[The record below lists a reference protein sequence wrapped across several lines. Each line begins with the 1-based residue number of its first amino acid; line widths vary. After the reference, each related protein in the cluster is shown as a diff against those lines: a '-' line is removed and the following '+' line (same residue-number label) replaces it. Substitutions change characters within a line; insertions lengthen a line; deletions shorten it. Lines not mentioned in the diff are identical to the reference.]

1 MGSSFKKN
9 EQLLEE
15 LSQLRTEI
23 GELKE
28 RELEHKY
35 IHETL
40 IQERKLYL
48 DLANAQPA
56 GIYRLRVFS
65 KERAATEKWQ
75 SSEDVPYVIEFV
87 SDRCCEILHVKKSVF
102 ESNPGIVI
110 DIVHKDDLDEYAR
123 MNVEA
128 NLNLTP
134 FLWEGRMVIN
144 EATHWVHFE
153 SLPRLMENGDVV
165 WTGIFYDIDER
176 KKAEQQITQ
185 KNEELQKI
193 NAEKDRFFSIIAH
206 DLKSPL
212 ISVVG
217 FSELL
222 LEKVRE
228 YDEEGIKKYAD
239 IIFNSSHSAMD
250 LLLNLMEW
258 SLSQTGRMD
267 FDPESFDM
275 TEMIRE
281 TSDLF
286 IDIAS
291 QKSIRIM
298 KELPPEIYVYA
309 DKDMIGSV
317 LRNLIS
323 NAIKFTMPNG
333 TITVSVEDKLD
344 EVMLKVSDSGVGISK
359 SDIGKLFRIDENFS
373 TIGTQNEKGT
383 GLGLILCKEFVEN
396 NNGKIWVE
404 SELGKGSVFYV
415 TIPNNGDLKAN

>member
-1 MGSSFKKN
+1 MESSFKTN
-9 EQLLEE
+9 EQLFEE
-15 LSQLRTEI
+15 LAQLRTEI
-23 GELKE
+23 GELKK
-28 RELEHKY
+28 RELEHKN
-35 IHETL
+35 ISETL

-48 DLANAQPA
+48 DLANTQPA
-56 GIYRLRVFS
+56 GIYRLRVLS
-65 KERAATEKWQ
+65 KERAAIEKWQ
-75 SSEDVPYVIEFV
+75 SSEDVPFIIEFV
-87 SDRCCEILHVKKSVF
+87 SDRCCEILQVKKQAF
-102 ESNPGIVI
+102 ESNPGLVI
-110 DIVHKDDLDEYAR
+110 DFVHNEDLEEYAR

-128 NLNLTP
+128 NLNLTS

-144 EATHWVHFE
+144 EAIHWVHFE

-193 NAEKDRFFSIIAH
+193 NAEKDKFFSIIAH

-228 YDEEGIKKYAD
+228 NDEQGIKKYAD

-250 LLLNLMEW
+250 LLSNLMEW

-267 FDPESFDM
+267 FDPETFDM
-275 TEMIRE
+275 TEMITE

-291 QKSIRIM
+291 QKSIRIV
-298 KELPPEIYVYA
+298 KELPSGISVYA

-323 NAIKFTMPNG
+323 NAIKFSMPNG
-333 TITVSVEDKLD
+333 TITVSVENKLG
-344 EVMLKVSDSGVGISK
+344 EVMLKVRDSGVGISK
-359 SDIGKLFRIDENFS
+359 SDIDKLFRIDENF
-373 TIGTQNEKGT
+373 TTAGTQDEKGT
-383 GLGLILCKEFVEN
+383 GLGLILCKEFVEKHG
-396 NNGKIWVE
+396 GKIWVE

-415 TIPNNGDLKAN
+415 SISNNGDIKAN